1 MKIIFLCLGGTFSK
15 MECLEE
21 KDEISEFKITLTQ
34 IVSNGQNCAS

>member
-15 MECLEE
+15 MECLDR

>member
-34 IVSNGQNCAS
+34 IVSNEQNCAS